1 MGVMEKMRKSTSV
14 ILWVLIFSFGIL
26 WMLADTNMF
35 DVMQQGAR
43 TLGSVNGEEV
53 SLEEY
58 NSRTSYFIEQ
68 YTQRTGN
75 SVTPEIRS
83 SLEQRAWDE
92 IVTGKLLQQKMDE
105 LGIEVTDK
113 EVVDMITGENPDPF
127 IKQQFQR
134 EDGTIDRVA
143 LKTAIESPEN
153 KQLWLAL
160 EQQMRQKRRQQK
172 MNNYLQSSLEVSQY
186 AIEQEYLQNNTTADF
201 SYLRFPYAELS
212 ESEISVTEQDLKSYY
227 KEHKQQFEREKSY
240 RFNYVS
246 FDKRPT
252 KQDTARTIKE
262 MKELRK
268 EFAEAENDSL
278 FIASYQ
284 SVTPYNPEMVDK
296 SDVRDI
302 FAPVKELE
310 KGEVS
315 EVINEDGRLY
325 LLKKVDESGSEV
337 KFVTFGMDIIADP
350 IATVDKQAKQA
361 DDFSF
366 FAEDNGFKS
375 EAEQRDMT
383 IKEGFATKGNNFIS
397 GIGRSQQIMEFL
409 SDAGEGSVS
418 EPLELEQ
425 QFVIINVEEVTPAG
439 PQPFDQVK
447 DQIRNSV
454 TGQKRKNQVRAKVED
469 LLAQNEDLSSL
480 AQATGKEVAKIEGL
494 AKGAASIPGAGR
506 EPVVVGAIFG
516 LEQGKRSQPI
526 EGTSAVFV
534 VKLNNLQKAE
544 LTNLTPAKR
553 QEISKKLQEEKAQA
567 FMNTWIE
574 QLKSGAAIEDNR
586 SELLRG

>member
-1 MGVMEKMRKSTSV
+1 
-14 ILWVLIFSFGIL
+14 
-26 WMLADTNMF
+26 
-35 DVMQQGAR
+35 

-212 ESEISVTEQDLKSYY
+212 ESEISATDQDLKSYY
-227 KEHKQQFEREKSY
+227 KEHKQQFEREKSD
-240 RFNYVS
+240 RLTYVS

-252 KQDTARTIKE
+252 TQDTARTTTE
-262 MKELRK
+262 MKEMSK
-268 EFAEAENDSL
+268 EFAEPENDWV

-284 SVTPYNPEMVDK
+284 LVTPYNPEMVDK
-296 SDVRDI
+296 SDVREM

-337 KFVTFGMDIIADP
+337 KFVTFGMDITADP
-350 IATVDKQAKQA
+350 IATVDKQAKEA

-375 EAEQRDMT
+375 EAVQRDKT

-397 GIGRSQQIMEFL
+397 GIGRSQQI
-409 SDAGEGSVS
+409 
-418 EPLELEQ
+418 
-425 QFVIINVEEVTPAG
+425 
-439 PQPFDQVK
+439 
-447 DQIRNSV
+447 
-454 TGQKRKNQVRAKVED
+454 
-469 LLAQNEDLSSL
+469 
-480 AQATGKEVAKIEGL
+480 
-494 AKGAASIPGAGR
+494 
-506 EPVVVGAIFG
+506 
-516 LEQGKRSQPI
+516 
-526 EGTSAVFV
+526 
-534 VKLNNLQKAE
+534 
-544 LTNLTPAKR
+544 
-553 QEISKKLQEEKAQA
+553 
-567 FMNTWIE
+567 
-574 QLKSGAAIEDNR
+574 
-586 SELLRG
+586 

>member
-1 MGVMEKMRKSTSV
+1 MRKSTSV

>member
-75 SVTPEIRS
+75 SVTPEILS

-92 IVTGKLLQQKMDE
+92 NVTAKLLQQKMDE
-105 LGIEVTDK
+105 LGIEVTDN
-113 EVVDMITGENPDPF
+113 EVVNMITGEHPDPF

-262 MKELRK
+262 MKELR
-268 EFAEAENDSL
+268 
-278 FIASYQ
+278 
-284 SVTPYNPEMVDK
+284 
-296 SDVRDI
+296 
-302 FAPVKELE
+302 
-310 KGEVS
+310 
-315 EVINEDGRLY
+315 
-325 LLKKVDESGSEV
+325 
-337 KFVTFGMDIIADP
+337 
-350 IATVDKQAKQA
+350 
-361 DDFSF
+361 
-366 FAEDNGFKS
+366 
-375 EAEQRDMT
+375 
-383 IKEGFATKGNNFIS
+383 
-397 GIGRSQQIMEFL
+397 
-409 SDAGEGSVS
+409 
-418 EPLELEQ
+418 
-425 QFVIINVEEVTPAG
+425 
-439 PQPFDQVK
+439 
-447 DQIRNSV
+447 
-454 TGQKRKNQVRAKVED
+454 
-469 LLAQNEDLSSL
+469 
-480 AQATGKEVAKIEGL
+480 
-494 AKGAASIPGAGR
+494 
-506 EPVVVGAIFG
+506 
-516 LEQGKRSQPI
+516 
-526 EGTSAVFV
+526 
-534 VKLNNLQKAE
+534 
-544 LTNLTPAKR
+544 
-553 QEISKKLQEEKAQA
+553 
-567 FMNTWIE
+567 
-574 QLKSGAAIEDNR
+574 
-586 SELLRG
+586 